1 MPFCSILLRAQ
12 AYHIYYYELGAE
24 TSRTQELV
32 ESLIAA
38 GGAIPDMSQMQRP
51 STVSQKPINE
61 DADGM
66 DDSAKEEPGS
76 NVLTVEGTP

>member
-1 MPFCSILLRAQ
+1 MLRAQ

-24 TSRTQELV
+24 TPRTQELV
-32 ESLIAA
+32 ECLIAA
-38 GGAIPDMSQMQRP
+38 GGAIPDMSQMKRP
-51 STVSQKPINE
+51 SNVSQRPINE

-66 DDSAKEEPGS
+66 DDSVNEEPGS